1 MISIILMV
9 INGTF
14 ENVAISAIG
23 FEIHF
28 CRQTKFVTQD
38 LSGIQNKKK
47 FFTFSDNR
55 QDYFII
61 LIPKK
66 SVKYFHL

>member
-23 FEIHF
+23 FEIYS
-28 CRQTKFVTQD
+28 CRQAKFVTQD
-38 LSGIQNKKK
+38 LSGIQNKKS
-47 FFTFSDNR
+47 FLLFRITGR
-55 QDYFII
+55 II
-61 LIPKK
+61 LL
-66 SVKYFHL
+66 F